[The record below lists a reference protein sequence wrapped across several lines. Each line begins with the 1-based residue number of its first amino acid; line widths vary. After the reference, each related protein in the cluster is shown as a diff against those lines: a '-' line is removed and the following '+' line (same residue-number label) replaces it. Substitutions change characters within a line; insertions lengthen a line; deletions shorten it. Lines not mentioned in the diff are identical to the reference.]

1 MSIPAT
7 LLAIE
12 TDLRRTVSEG
22 GFRQTPELFQ
32 RYMQQLESE
41 VRRIPPG
48 SNAARE
54 LEARATAL
62 LDWIRT
68 MASVSLAHCA
78 AELERLPYLA
88 PFGNPQPR
96 HSQTAVDA

>member
-12 TDLRRTVSEG
+12 TDLRRTVSQG
-22 GFRQTPELFQ
+22 GFRQTPELLQ
-32 RYMQQLESE
+32 GYMQELCSE
-41 VRRIPPG
+41 ARRVPPG
-48 SNAARE
+48 SVAIQD

-68 MASVSLAHCA
+68 MASVSLAHDA

-88 PFGNPQPR
+88 AFANPEPR
-96 HSQTAVDA
+96 QSRAAVDA

>member
-1 MSIPAT
+1 MSIPAA

-22 GFRQTPELFQ
+22 GFRQTPELLQ
-32 RYMQQLESE
+32 RYMQELQSE
-41 VRRIPPG
+41 AHRVPSG
-48 SNAARE
+48 SVAARD

-68 MASVSLAHCA
+68 MASVSLAHYA
-78 AELERLPYLA
+78 AQLERLPRLA
-88 PFGNPQPR
+88 PFGNPQPQQSR
-96 HSQTAVDA
+96 TAVDA

>member
-1 MSIPAT
+1 MSMPSS

-22 GFRQTPELFQ
+22 GFRQTPELLQ
-32 RYMQQLESE
+32 RYMQQLQNA
-41 VRRIPPG
+41 VRQVQPG
-48 SNAARE
+48 SPEARD

-62 LDWIRT
+62 LDWVRT
-68 MASVSLAHCA
+68 MASVSIAHCA
-78 AELERLPYLA
+78 AQLERLPYLA

-96 HSQTAVDA
+96 LPHTAVDA